1 MSSFYKKKDMNI
13 HSDGVDN
20 LGRKH
25 SSGPYRGS
33 NLRLVKRDGTKEY
46 NKWTENNH
54 KTLSAAMLEK
64 ERLET
69 KYKCR
74 FIIVEKNLV
83 KVIVFFQI
91 QTIKIIKKYLLTT
104 NIHQIKNSMCLIKI
118 FTLAK

>member
-74 FIIVEKNLV
+74 FIIVEK
-83 KVIVFFQI
+83 KSSKSYRVFPDPDD
-91 QTIKIIKKYLLTT
+91 
-104 NIHQIKNSMCLIKI
+104 KNHKKI
-118 FTLAK
+118 FINYEYTPDKKFNVLN